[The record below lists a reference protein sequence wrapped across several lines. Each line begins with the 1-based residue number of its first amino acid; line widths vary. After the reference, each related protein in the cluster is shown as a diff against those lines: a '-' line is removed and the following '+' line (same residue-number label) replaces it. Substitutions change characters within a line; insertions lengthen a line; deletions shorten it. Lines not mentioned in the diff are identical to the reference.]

1 MVVCILLPRFEL
13 AVAAGG
19 RQALASGPLALA
31 PEIGREPLI
40 GETSAAAEAYGV
52 RAGLRLGEALAR
64 CPTLRLVT
72 PDPAGVADAWEHIVA
87 ALEGI
92 GAAVESDHPGIAWF
106 EEKGL
111 RTLHGGTVEHV
122 ITAARRALAA
132 VTRAATPQSTP
143 ITSPLDALSPPEVE
157 ILPPGSTPHGP
168 AEADARVVP
177 LTSAPSATAAPLRV
191 PERIGPTSSAAS
203 VPVPPGGASPTSS
216 SGAAPM
222 SSSGASPASSS
233 GAAPMSSSGAAAASS
248 RVSRAGSSSPSG
260 AAPSRVLGAGGAGS
274 PSGVTAAP
282 SHVPNQIGAPGGGG
296 PASRG
301 LGSPGGGTGVANVG
315 RIGAAPG
322 GAASSGAG
330 RIGAAP
336 SRFAALAAAHRA
348 RTRRPEIAPESPA
361 QLAAYLAPLPVSL
374 LNARPEVAALPDS
387 LERFGIATL
396 GELAALSRAH
406 LADRFGPAGPLARDL
421 AQGKDAPLRPRVPS
435 ERLEEVLE
443 LPESASG
450 PQLERALGM
459 LIDRVLAR
467 PERRGRTVRAVV
479 LSAALVGGGTWRSQM
494 TFREALA
501 DPRRMRLA
509 ITGRLTELPAP
520 ADSLRLRVEAFGPPS
535 GDQRS
540 LLAEP
545 ATIRRARLRE
555 AVRQTRAAAGPD
567 AALRILAVDP
577 DSRVPER
584 RLALAPWEP

>member
-1 MVVCILLPRFEL
+1 MVICILLPRFEL

-19 RQALASGPLALA
+19 REALAAGPLALA

-40 GETSAAAEAYGV
+40 GETSAAAEASGV

-72 PDPAGVADAWEHIVA
+72 PDPAGVADAWERVVG

-92 GAAVESDHPGIAWF
+92 GAAVEADRPGMAWF
-106 EEKGL
+106 EERGL
-111 RTLHGGTVEHV
+111 RRIHGGSVESV
-122 ITAARRALAA
+122 ITTARRALAA
-132 VTRAATPQSTP
+132 ATRGDREARIGRGAVGGGEARFGGGGDVTP
-143 ITSPLDALSPPEVE
+143 IGAGGVFAPP
-157 ILPPGSTPHGP
+157 
-168 AEADARVVP
+168 
-177 LTSAPSATAAPLRV
+177 
-191 PERIGPTSSAAS
+191 
-203 VPVPPGGASPTSS
+203 
-216 SGAAPM
+216 
-222 SSSGASPASSS
+222 
-233 GAAPMSSSGAAAASS
+233 
-248 RVSRAGSSSPSG
+248 AGSS
-260 AAPSRVLGAGGAGS
+260 R
-274 PSGVTAAP
+274 
-282 SHVPNQIGAPGGGG
+282 
-296 PASRG
+296 
-301 LGSPGGGTGVANVG
+301 
-315 RIGAAPG
+315 

-330 RIGAAP
+330 RVGAAP

-348 RTRRPEIAPESPA
+348 RARRPEIAPDSPA
-361 QLAAYLAPLPVSL
+361 RLAAYLAPLPVSL
-374 LNARPEVAALPDS
+374 LNARPEVAALPEA
-387 LERFGIATL
+387 LERFGIGTL

-406 LADRFGPAGPLARDL
+406 LADRFGLAGPIARDL
-421 AQGKDAPLRPRVPS
+421 ARGKDSPLRPRLPS
-435 ERLEEVLE
+435 ERLQEVLE

-450 PQLERALGM
+450 PQLEQALGM

-494 TFREALA
+494 AFREALA

-545 ATIRRARLRE
+545 AAIRRARLRE
-555 AVRQTRAAAGPD
+555 AVRQTRSAAGPD

-584 RLALAPWEP
+584 RLALAPWET